1 MKVSIYEPLFLPGNF
16 SGVRAEFTFERS
28 CSYFL
33 IEMYG
38 MSVVLVAISWMGFL
52 VPLDQTAARIALGI
66 TSVLTEVAI
75 LNIMNNAMPK
85 VCDHLRESNTI
96 IFFHCLHT
104 NMVSGN
110 DVIQC
115 SKFKWSNEP
124 QLSGQFHWKFF
135 QQLTSSGKLCF
146 LNGLRHFQ
154 CLYSY
159 ILISTNELMRKL

>member
-1 MKVSIYEPLFLPGNF
+1 MGFPILIPILHKPGLFLPPSMRNFIYSRAFEGFHLRTIVCLPGNF

-28 CSYFL
+28 YSYFL

-85 VCDHLRESNTI
+85 VCDH
-96 IFFHCLHT
+96 
-104 NMVSGN
+104 
-110 DVIQC
+110 
-115 SKFKWSNEP
+115 
-124 QLSGQFHWKFF
+124 
-135 QQLTSSGKLCF
+135 
-146 LNGLRHFQ
+146 
-154 CLYSY
+154 
-159 ILISTNELMRKL
+159 

>member
-28 CSYFL
+28 CSYLL

-85 VCDHLRESNTI
+85 VCDQLKESNTI

-104 NMVSGN
+104 NMVPGN
-110 DVIQC
+110 DVTQC

-124 QLSGQFHWKFF
+124 QLSGQFHQKFF
-135 QQLTSSGKLCF
+135 QQLTFPEKLCS
-146 LNGLRHFQ
+146 LNGLRRFQ

-159 ILISTNELMRKL
+159 ILISTNEIMRKL

>member
-1 MKVSIYEPLFLPGNF
+1 MRKFFLERLKVSIYEPLLLPGNF

-85 VCDHLRESNTI
+85 VCDHLKESNAI
-96 IFFHCLHT
+96 NFFHCLHT
-104 NMVSGN
+104 NMVPGN
-110 DVIQC
+110 DAIQC
-115 SKFKWSNEP
+115 LSSSSAEWSVSPEIFSTVDFFRKIV
-124 QLSGQFHWKFF
+124 LSERTASFPVS
-135 QQLTSSGKLCF
+135 LL
-146 LNGLRHFQ
+146 
-154 CLYSY
+154 SY
-159 ILISTNELMRKL
+159 TNLDE

>member
-1 MKVSIYEPLFLPGNF
+1 MPKFFSSRALEGFIYEPLFLPGNF

-85 VCDHLRESNTI
+85 VCDHLKESNTI
-96 IFFHCLHT
+96 IFSIAYTLIWFPEMTLY
-104 NMVSGN
+104 NVQS
-110 DVIQC
+110 
-115 SKFKWSNEP
+115 
-124 QLSGQFHWKFF
+124 
-135 QQLTSSGKLCF
+135 SSGA
-146 LNGLRHFQ
+146 
-154 CLYSY
+154 
-159 ILISTNELMRKL
+159 TNLS

>member
-1 MKVSIYEPLFLPGNF
+1 
-16 SGVRAEFTFERS
+16 
-28 CSYFL
+28 
-33 IEMYG
+33 

-85 VCDHLRESNTI
+85 VCDHLKESNTI
-96 IFFHCLHT
+96 IFFHFLHT

-124 QLSGQFHWKFF
+124 QLSGHFHWKFF
-135 QQLTSSGKLCF
+135 QQLTSSGKLSF

-159 ILISTNELMRKL
+159 ILISTNELVRKL

>member
-28 CSYFL
+28 CSYF
-33 IEMYG
+33 EMYG

-85 VCDHLRESNTI
+85 VCDHLNESNT
-96 IFFHCLHT
+96 
-104 NMVSGN
+104 
-110 DVIQC
+110 
-115 SKFKWSNEP
+115 
-124 QLSGQFHWKFF
+124 
-135 QQLTSSGKLCF
+135 TSPLPT
-146 LNGLRHFQ
+146 H
-154 CLYSY
+154 
-159 ILISTNELMRKL
+159 

>member
-85 VCDHLRESNTI
+85 VCDHLKESNTI
-96 IFFHCLHT
+96 NFFHCLHT
-104 NMVSGN
+104 DMVSGN
-110 DVIQC
+110 DVIQY
-115 SKFKWSNEP
+115 SKQRASAEWSVSLEIFSTVDFFRKIVLAERTASFP
-124 QLSGQFHWKFF
+124 VSLLS
-135 QQLTSSGKLCF
+135 
-146 LNGLRHFQ
+146 
-154 CLYSY
+154 Y
-159 ILISTNELMRKL
+159 TNLDQ